1 MKAESSPPAAEVPPA
16 PRVGEGA
23 RAGLVRYRR
32 LLRSRDFSVFWVA
45 QSASLVGDVFSYMAL
60 IWLVLQLT
68 GSAAALGAVLAVQ
81 GIPRVLLMLVGGA
94 VSDRLTPRSTMVLSA
109 AGRTLVAATLAA
121 LVVAHAAV
129 MWQVYMGA
137 FLLGA
142 VSAFFMPAQ
151 SSILPQLIDAE
162 LLEAG
167 NAALQVTRQA
177 AITVGPALA
186 GLTVAAG
193 GTGAA
198 LAVDAA
204 CFGLATGLLLLV
216 HGRPAAVAG
225 RRGLGPM
232 LRDVAGGLTYVWR
245 SVPLRALLFITLM
258 LNLAFAGP
266 YTIGITVLARDRL
279 GGAVALGWIL
289 GGTGAGA
296 VVGAVVTGA
305 VGRPRRLGRVM
316 VGLMVWMGA
325 GLALMGLLPGLPLVV
340 ACGFLIGLAVGFGN
354 TFGASWV
361 QRITEPAMLGR
372 VMALVLLAAVG
383 LAPISYAVAGVVAQL
398 QPVILFAAAG
408 GIMLVTGLAGAASRA
423 FRTL

>member
-1 MKAESSPPAAEVPPA
+1 VSDKLSPPL
-16 PRVGEGA
+16 VGEV
-23 RAGLVRYRR
+23 AGRRPAGGGKVGLASYRN
-32 LLRSRDFSVFWVA
+32 LLRSRDFSAFWAA
-45 QSASLVGDVFSYMAL
+45 QTASLVGDVFSFMAL
-60 IWLVLQLT
+60 AWLVLQLT

-94 VSDRLTPRSTMVLSA
+94 VSDRISPRSTMLLSA
-109 AGRTLVAATLAA
+109 AGRTLVAGALAA
-121 LVVAHAAV
+121 LVLDHAAL
-129 MWQVYMGA
+129 MWHVYVGA

-151 SSILPQLIDAE
+151 SSILPQLVDAE

-167 NAALQVTRQA
+167 NAALQVTRQVA
-177 AITVGPALA
+177 NTVGPALA

-198 LAVDAA
+198 LAVDAT
-204 CFGLATGLLLLV
+204 CFALAAGLLLLV
-216 HGRPAAVAG
+216 RGGAAAAPGRP
-225 RRGLGPM
+225 GLRVM
-232 LRDVAGGLTYVWR
+232 LRDVGGGLTYVWR

-266 YTIGITVLARDRL
+266 YTIGITILARDRL

-289 GGTGAGA
+289 GGTGVGA
-296 VVGAVVTGA
+296 VVGALVTGA
-305 VGRPRRLGRVM
+305 LGRPRRLGWVM
-316 VGLMVWMGA
+316 VGLMVWLGA
-325 GLALMGLLPGLPLVV
+325 GLALMGPLPSLALVV

-354 TFGASWV
+354 TFATSWI

-383 LAPISYAVAGVVAQL
+383 LAPISYAVAGVIAQVH
-398 QPVILFAAAG
+398 PVVLFAAAG
-408 GIMLVTGLAGAASRA
+408 GIMLLTGLACAGSRT
-423 FRTL
+423 FRAL